1 MSLFVIG
8 DTHLSFGT
16 EKPMDIFAGWENH
29 TQLLHDAW
37 VRLVQPED
45 TIVLAGDIS
54 WGMNMDEALPDF
66 AWLDALPG
74 NEKIILKGN
83 HDYWWTT
90 MKKMQA
96 FFPDHQLRTLR
107 ILHNNCYVYQN
118 TGICGTRGWVN
129 MEQGSGDDSAN
140 AKVRAREAQRLDV
153 SIGAAEQQG
162 LAPAVFLHYPPIYG
176 ASCNY
181 EMLDVLWKH
190 QIKDCWYGHV
200 HGKSQ
205 HKYAIN
211 GERDGIRYHL
221 ISGDYIQFIPQKIM

>member
-96 FFPDHQLRTLR
+96 FFSDHQLRTLR